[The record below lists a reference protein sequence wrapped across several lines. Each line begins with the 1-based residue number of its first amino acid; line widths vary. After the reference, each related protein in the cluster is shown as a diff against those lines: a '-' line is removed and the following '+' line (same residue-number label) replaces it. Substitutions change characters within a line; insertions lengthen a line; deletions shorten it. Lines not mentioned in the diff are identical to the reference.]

1 MNVSRS
7 GYYKWLSRK
16 GKINNYKKNRLA
28 LAEEIKNIHK
38 HHSTYGYR
46 SIAQNIR
53 NKTGWIFSNNLC
65 HKVCKSLNIRS
76 KARKTY
82 IPRGEESITYP
93 NIVNG
98 NFNPSR
104 PFEVVVSDTTII
116 HCRGKSYDWTYY
128 IDVYNNE
135 IISSDIQLSK
145 HGNGINNHFNACK
158 QFLEE
163 KIKRGYKDLE
173 TIFHTDQGT
182 IYSSKAF
189 NKLHDNY
196 TIKRSMSRAG
206 TPTDNPVIEALNGW
220 IKNELYKDFN
230 IHVIEAKRNIN
241 SNGKKRGKVEE
252 VIITNYE
259 NKETF
264 EDIKNNI
271 SKRDEL
277 QRQAG
282 FYEYAEMTIEV
293 DVTDCKTVEESSK
306 KVLKY
311 IM

>member
-7 GYYKWLSRK
+7 GYYKWLNRK
-16 GKINNYKKNRLA
+16 GTINNYKKNRIA

-53 NKTGWIFSNNLC
+53 NTTGWIFSDNLC

-98 NFNPSR
+98 NFNPAR

-128 IDVYNNE
+128 IDVYNHE

-158 QFLEE
+158 SFLNE
-163 KIKRGYKDLE
+163 KIKRGYINLD
-173 TIFHTDQGT
+173 TIFHTDQGM

-189 NKLHDNY
+189 NQLLNNY

-206 TPTDNPVIEALNGW
+206 TLTDNPVIESLNGW
-220 IKNELYKDFN
+220 IKNELYKDFK
-230 IHVIEAKRNIN
+230 IYLA
-241 SNGKKRGKVEE
+241 
-252 VIITNYE
+252 
-259 NKETF
+259 
-264 EDIKNNI
+264 EDINI
-271 SKRDEL
+271 AINKYVSYFNT
-277 QRQAG
+277 QRLAN
-282 FYEYAEMTIEV
+282 
-293 DVTDCKTVEESSK
+293 S
-306 KVLKY
+306 LKY
-311 IM
+311 KTPIQYRTEQGFT

>member
-7 GYYKWLSRK
+7 GYYKWLNRK
-16 GKINNYKKNRLA
+16 GIINNYQKNRIS

-53 NKTGWIFSNNLC
+53 NKTRWIFSNNLC

-82 IPRGEESITYP
+82 IPRGEESITYQ
-93 NIVNG
+93 NIVKG
-98 NFNPSR
+98 NFNSTR
-104 PFEVVVSDTTII
+104 PFEIVVSDTTMI

-189 NKLHDNY
+189 NKLYENY

-206 TPTDNPVIEALNGW
+206 TPTDNPVIESLNGW
-220 IKNELYKDFN
+220 IKNELYKDF
-230 IHVIEAKRNIN
+230 RMY
-241 SNGKKRGKVEE
+241 SS
-252 VIITNYE
+252 
-259 NKETF
+259 
-264 EDIKNNI
+264 EDINTAINAYIKYFNT
-271 SKRDEL
+271 
-277 QRQAG
+277 QRLA
-282 FYEYAEMTIEV
+282 Y
-293 DVTDCKTVEESSK
+293 S
-306 KVLKY
+306 LKY
-311 IM
+311 KTPIQYRTEQGFN

>member
-7 GYYKWLSRK
+7 GYYKWLNRK
-16 GKINNYKKNRLA
+16 GTITNYKKNRIA

-53 NKTGWIFSNNLC
+53 NKTGWIFSDNLC

-104 PFEVVVSDTTII
+104 PFEVIVSDTTII

-135 IISSDIQLSK
+135 IIKGEDLIKKFYFNTQ
-145 HGNGINNHFNACK
+145 NNK
-158 QFLEE
+158 ELILE
-163 KIKRGYKDLE
+163 IK
-173 TIFHTDQGT
+173 
-182 IYSSKAF
+182 
-189 NKLHDNY
+189 Y
-196 TIKRSMSRAG
+196 TI
-206 TPTDNPVIEALNGW
+206 TLE
-220 IKNELYKDFN
+220 KD
-230 IHVIEAKRNIN
+230 
-241 SNGKKRGKVEE
+241 KVSSEYYE
-252 VIITNYE
+252 E
-259 NKETF
+259 NKK
-264 EDIKNNI
+264 DYPK
-271 SKRDEL
+271 
-277 QRQAG
+277 
-282 FYEYAEMTIEV
+282 
-293 DVTDCKTVEESSK
+293 EECIYIYYDQE
-306 KVLKY
+306 KY
-311 IM
+311 IYEKDNTKLTYLYMKMESTKENEEIIPTSDYAYFLTNDKNMTFDDYIRLLAKPDPTIALDITIKILYGMVR

>member
-7 GYYKWLSRK
+7 GYYKWLNRK

-98 NFNPSR
+98 NFKPTR
-104 PFEVVVSDTTII
+104 PFEVVVSDTTLIY
-116 HCRGKSYDWTYY
+116 CKGQRYDWTYY
-128 IDVYNNE
+128 LDVYNNE
-135 IISSDIQLSK
+135 IISSDVRLFKQ
-145 HGNGINNHFNACK
+145 GNGTANHYNACK
-158 QFLEE
+158 KFLEE

-220 IKNELYKDFN
+220 IKNELYKDFK
-230 IHVIEAKRNIN
+230 IYLA
-241 SNGKKRGKVEE
+241 
-252 VIITNYE
+252 
-259 NKETF
+259 
-264 EDIKNNI
+264 EDINI
-271 SKRDEL
+271 AIDNYIKYFNT
-277 QRQAG
+277 QRLA
-282 FYEYAEMTIEV
+282 Y
-293 DVTDCKTVEESSK
+293 S
-306 KVLKY
+306 LKY
-311 IM
+311 KTPVQYRTEQGFN

>member
-7 GYYKWLSRK
+7 GYYKWLNRK
-16 GKINNYKKNRLA
+16 GTINNYKKNRIA

-38 HHSTYGYR
+38 HHSTYGCR
-46 SIAQNIR
+46 SITQNIR
-53 NKTGWIFSNNLC
+53 NQTGWIFSDNLC

-116 HCRGKSYDWTYY
+116 HCKGKSYDWTYY

-145 HGNGINNHFNACK
+145 HGNGINNHFEACK
-158 QFLEE
+158 LFLNE
-163 KIKRGYKDLE
+163 KIKRGYINLE
-173 TIFHTDQGT
+173 TIFHTDQGM

-189 NKLHDNY
+189 NQLLNNY

-206 TPTDNPVIEALNGW
+206 TPTDNPVIESLNGW
-220 IKNELYKDFN
+220 IKNELYKDFK
-230 IHVIEAKRNIN
+230 IYLA
-241 SNGKKRGKVEE
+241 
-252 VIITNYE
+252 
-259 NKETF
+259 
-264 EDIKNNI
+264 EDINIAIKNYVNYFNT
-271 SKRDEL
+271 
-277 QRQAG
+277 QRLA
-282 FYEYAEMTIEV
+282 Y
-293 DVTDCKTVEESSK
+293 S
-306 KVLKY
+306 LKY
-311 IM
+311 KTPVQYRTEQGFT

>member
-7 GYYKWLSRK
+7 GYYKWLNRK
-16 GKINNYKKNRLA
+16 GTINNYKKNRIA
-28 LAEEIKNIHK
+28 LTEEIKNIHK

-53 NKTGWIFSNNLC
+53 NKTGWVFSDNLC

-93 NIVNG
+93 NIVNE

-116 HCRGKSYDWTYY
+116 HCRGKSYDWNYY

-145 HGNGINNHFNACK
+145 HGNGVNNHFNACK

-163 KIKRGYKDLE
+163 KIKRGY
-173 TIFHTDQGT
+173 I
-182 IYSSKAF
+182 A
-189 NKLHDNY
+189 
-196 TIKRSMSRAG
+196 
-206 TPTDNPVIEALNGW
+206 P
-220 IKNELYKDFN
+220 
-230 IHVIEAKRNIN
+230 
-241 SNGKKRGKVEE
+241 
-252 VIITNYE
+252 
-259 NKETF
+259 
-264 EDIKNNI
+264 
-271 SKRDEL
+271 
-277 QRQAG
+277 
-282 FYEYAEMTIEV
+282 
-293 DVTDCKTVEESSK
+293 
-306 KVLKY
+306 
-311 IM
+311 